1 MSTEKSDLKYDCTAS
16 SPFKYHLNTKH
27 ENPFDHLFARS
38 FRFARSIQCL
48 MSLGYFLDLIWWLLY
63 SKVCRKRT
71 GLPPRK
77 FVFSLSSLLFKKFT
91 HQSFP
96 APPLPPSS
104 SPSLSL
110 PRNATYKKKDTIN
123 KKNSKSTTE
132 IISFDTTNI

>member
-48 MSLGYFLDLIWWLLY
+48 MSLGYFLGLIWWLLY
-63 SKVCRKRT
+63 SRVCRKRT

-77 FVFSLSSLLFKKFT
+77 FT

-96 APPLPPSS
+96 APSLPPSS

-110 PRNATYKKKDTIN
+110 PRNATYKKKIQLI
-123 KKNSKSTTE
+123 KKIPNQRQRLSLLTQLIYRFNQIYKGS
-132 IISFDTTNI
+132 S